1 MSRSDLPPSMHFIE
15 RDWLSANGVLFDD
28 GRRTT
33 LVDTGY
39 DSHRDTTL
47 AVLRTLLGDRP
58 LDQIVNTHLH
68 SDHCG
73 GNALLQRTWGSRT
86 LIPAASAQAVSAWD
100 ENGLTYDETGQRC
113 ERFAFDDVIEDGQ
126 ILELGGLPWQAIA
139 APGHDPEMMVL
150 YCEPQR
156 LLISADALW
165 QNGFGVI
172 FPELD
177 AASGFTEQRAIL
189 DRLATLEVDRVIPG
203 HGPMFTDMPAAIA
216 RARQRLDYLAA
227 DPARNARH
235 ATKVLV
241 KFLLLEHRSI
251 PMDQVPGLI
260 DTIPLIR
267 RTNERYT
274 GLAGDELVRWVT
286 GELVRAGAARIEN
299 ERLIDA

>member
-1 MSRSDLPPSMHFIE
+1 
-15 RDWLSANGVLFDD
+15 
-28 GRRTT
+28 
-33 LVDTGY
+33 
-39 DSHRDTTL
+39 
-47 AVLRTLLGDRP
+47 
-58 LDQIVNTHLH
+58 
-68 SDHCG
+68 
-73 GNALLQRTWGSRT
+73 
-86 LIPAASAQAVSAWD
+86 
-100 ENGLTYDETGQRC
+100 
-113 ERFAFDDVIEDGQ
+113 
-126 ILELGGLPWQAIA
+126 
-139 APGHDPEMMVL
+139 
-150 YCEPQR
+150 
-156 LLISADALW
+156 
-165 QNGFGVI
+165 
-172 FPELD
+172 
-177 AASGFTEQRAIL
+177 
-189 DRLATLEVDRVIPG
+189 
-203 HGPMFTDMPAAIA
+203 MFTDMPAAIA